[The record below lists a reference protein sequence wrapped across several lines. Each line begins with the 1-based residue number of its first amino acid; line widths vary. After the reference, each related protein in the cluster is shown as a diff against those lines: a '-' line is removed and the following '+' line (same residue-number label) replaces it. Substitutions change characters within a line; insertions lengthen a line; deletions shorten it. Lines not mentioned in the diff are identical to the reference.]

1 MKKLLLRCLGVSLL
15 TVSICC
21 LTSCDLGS
29 TPKNEVKVG
38 GRTMGTFYNIT
49 VVGEYPG
56 GAEQL
61 KYDSEKVLD
70 KINKEMS
77 TFDKK
82 SMLSKFNQSKSV
94 EPFEISQDLADVF
107 VESLRSGHDLNGAT
121 DVTVGPLVNA
131 WGFGPQKFTHEP
143 TEQEILEAKKLIG
156 LDKLHVEISAD
167 KATVRKDIPDLYV
180 DLATVGEGFGAD
192 KLAQLMDN
200 HGVQNYMVSV
210 AGAIRTK
217 GVNSRGTD
225 WVVAIEHP
233 TTEQQV
239 GQRLEIPVCTKGQA
253 ISTSGSY
260 RNFIISKDGKRESH
274 IIDPNTGRPI
284 EHNTVSVT
292 VIGPTALWTDAVD
305 TGFMVMGS
313 EKALVY
319 ANERNIPIYTII
331 KTKDGFESHYSRAM
345 SRYLE
350 CE

>member
-1 MKKLLLRCLGVSLL
+1 MKKLFMSCIGITVL
-15 TVSICC
+15 TVSLCILSGCNFD
-21 LTSCDLGS
+21 TA
-29 TPKNEVKVG
+29 PKNEVKVG

-61 KYDSEKVLD
+61 KYDAEKVLD

-77 TFDKK
+77 TFDKN
-82 SMLSKFNQSKSV
+82 SMLSKFNQSHST
-94 EPFEISQDLADVF
+94 EPFEISQDLADVLI
-107 VESLRSGHDLNGAT
+107 ESLRSGYDLNGAT
-121 DVTVGPLVNA
+121 DITVGPLVNA
-131 WGFGPQKFTHEP
+131 WGFGPKKFSHEP
-143 TEQEILEAKKLIG
+143 TEEEIAVAKKLIG
-156 LDKLHVEISAD
+156 LDKLHVEVSSD
-167 KATVRKDIPDLYV
+167 KATVRKDITDLYV
-180 DLATVGEGFGAD
+180 DLSTVGEGFGAD
-192 KLAQLMDN
+192 KLAQIMDN
-200 HGVQNYMVSV
+200 RGIQNYMVSV

-217 GVNSRGTD
+217 GTNSRGTD

-260 RNFIISKDGKRESH
+260 RNFIIGKDGKRESH
-274 IIDPNTGRPI
+274 IINPVTGRPI
-284 EHNTVSVT
+284 DHNTVSVT

-319 ANERNIPIYTII
+319 ANERNIPIYTIV
-331 KTKDGFESHYSRAM
+331 KTKDGFEAHYSRSM
-345 SRYLE
+345 SRYLN
-350 CE
+350 CD